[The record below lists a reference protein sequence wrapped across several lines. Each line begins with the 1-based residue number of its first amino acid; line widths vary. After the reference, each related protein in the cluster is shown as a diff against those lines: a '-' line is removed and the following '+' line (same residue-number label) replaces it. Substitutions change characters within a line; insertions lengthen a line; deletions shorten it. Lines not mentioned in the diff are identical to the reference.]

1 MTAVLNEPT
10 TSPKVEDRTHLERA
24 KAVAEIVEAEANAI
38 EEGATITK
46 PVYDALVENR
56 LFWMAV
62 PKELNGMG
70 LGLVESFE
78 VIEELSR
85 ADGSTGWAF
94 MANSLSTSLA
104 AGFLAPQG
112 QQDLFAHDV
121 PGITAGMILPTGSG
135 RKVEGGYVVTGN
147 YQFASGSAHASWI
160 GAGFVV
166 SDEEGNPLTTPEG
179 GPVCRTAFVPRD
191 EAEFRGN
198 WNVWGLVGTGSYD
211 YGLTE
216 VFIPEEHCF
225 DTFTTEAVRSEPLFR
240 FGLLGIGVGGHAPVA
255 LGIARR
261 ALDEIVKVATVKGR
275 VGYPTVIADSEIF
288 KLEFAK
294 TEALYRAARAY
305 VYEVHREAEDWVNA
319 GNPLTELHNARL
331 RQSITWVQEVTA
343 TVTNF
348 AHRWGGSQSFRNPTA
363 LGRATRDAAVATQ
376 HLLVDPM
383 SMVDAAG
390 AIMGEYGN
398 GRS

>member
-1 MTAVLNEPT
+1 MTATLTTPT
-10 TSPKVEDRTHLERA
+10 ITGTHLERA
-24 KAVAEIVEAEANAI
+24 RAVAEIVVAEANAI
-38 EEGATITK
+38 EEGATITQ
-46 PVYDALVENR
+46 PVYDALVDSR
-56 LFWMAV
+56 LFWMLV
-62 PKELNGMG
+62 PRDLNGEG
-70 LGLVESFE
+70 LSLVESFE

-104 AGFLAPQG
+104 AGFLNDKGAR
-112 QQDLFAHDV
+112 DLFEQPV
-121 PGITAGMILPTGSG
+121 PGITAGMILPTGAG
-135 RKVEGGYVVTGN
+135 RPVPGGFVVTGN

-166 SDEEGNPLTTPEG
+166 TDEEGNTQTSPDGQPL
-179 GPVCRTAFVPRD
+179 CRTAFVPRD
-191 EAEFRGN
+191 QVEFRGN

-216 VFIPEEHCF
+216 LFIPEEHVF
-225 DTFTTEAVRSEPLFR
+225 DTFSTTPVRPEPVYRL
-240 FGLLGIGVGGHAPVA
+240 GLLGIGVGGHAPVA

-261 ALDEIVKVATVKGR
+261 ALDEIVKVVTVKSR
-275 VGYPTVIADSEIF
+275 LGYPTVVADSELF

-305 VYEVHREAEDWVNA
+305 VYEVHREAEVWVEA
-319 GNPLTELHNARL
+319 GRELTEEHSARL
-331 RQSITWVQEVTA
+331 RQAVTWVQEVAA

-363 LGRATRDAAVATQ
+363 LGRATRDAAIATQ

-383 SMVDAAG
+383 SMVDAAP
-390 AIMGEYGN
+390 AIMAGYGE
-398 GRS
+398 GRGR

>member
-1 MTAVLNEPT
+1 MSENVQVTATE
-10 TSPKVEDRTHLERA
+10 KDHLARA
-24 KAVAEIVEAEANAI
+24 RRVAAIVESEANAI
-38 EEGATITK
+38 EEQATITK

-56 LFWMAV
+56 LFWALV
-62 PKELNGMG
+62 PEELHGMG
-70 LGLVESFE
+70 LSLVESFE

-104 AGFLAPQG
+104 AGYLADDG
-112 QQDLFAHDV
+112 AKDLFDQPV
-121 PGITAGMILPTGSG
+121 PGITAGMILPTGAG
-135 RKVEGGYVVTGN
+135 RKVDGGYRVTGN

-166 SDEEGNPLTTPEG
+166 QDEEGNPMTSPDGT
-179 GPVCRTAFVPRD
+179 PVCRTAFVPRD
-191 EAEFRGN
+191 QVEFRGN

-211 YGLTE
+211 YGITD
-216 VFIPEEHCF
+216 VFIPEKHAF
-225 DTFTTEAVRSEPLFR
+225 DTFSTSPVRPEPVYK

-261 ALDEIVKVATVKGR
+261 ALDEIVAVATVKSR
-275 VGYPTVIADSEIF
+275 PGYPTVVADSELF

-305 VYEVHREAEDWVNA
+305 VYEVHRDAEETVNT
-319 GNPLTELHNARL
+319 GGDLSELQNARL
-331 RQSITWVQEVTA
+331 RQSITWVQDVA
-343 TVTNF
+343 AQVTNF
-348 AHRWGGSQSFRNPTA
+348 AHRWGGSQSFRNPSA
-363 LGRATRDAAVATQ
+363 LGRATRDAAIATQ

-383 SMVDAAG
+383 TMVDAAP
-390 AIMGEYGN
+390 AIIATYG
-398 GRS
+398 R

>member
-1 MTAVLNEPT
+1 MTATMEPT
-10 TSPKVEDRTHLERA
+10 QAKLDHLTRA
-24 KAVAEIVEAEANAI
+24 RAVAEVVEVEANAI
-38 EEGATITK
+38 EEQATITK
-46 PVYDALVENR
+46 PVYDALVESR
-56 LFWMAV
+56 LFWMLV
-62 PKELNGMG
+62 PEELNGEG
-70 LGLVESFE
+70 LSLVESFE

-104 AGFLAPQG
+104 AGFLADKG
-112 QQDLFAHDV
+112 ARDIFMHDV
-121 PGITAGMILPTGSG
+121 PGITAGMILPTGQG
-135 RKVEGGYVVTGN
+135 RRVEGGYVVTGN

-166 SDEEGNPLTTPEG
+166 VDDEGNPTTSADG
-179 GPVCRTAFVPRD
+179 QPVCRTAFVPRA

-216 VFIPEEHCF
+216 VFIPEEHAF
-225 DTFTTEAVRSEPLFR
+225 DTFSTTPVRNEPVYR

-275 VGYPTVIADSEIF
+275 VGYPTVIGDSELF
-288 KLEFAK
+288 RLEFAK

-305 VYEVHREAEDWVNA
+305 VYEVHREAEAWINA
-319 GNPLTELHNARL
+319 GNALTEVHNARL
-331 RQSITWVQEVTA
+331 RQSITWVQEVAA

-363 LGRATRDAAVATQ
+363 LGRATRDAAIATQ

-383 SMVDAAG
+383 TMVDAAPS
-390 AIMGEYGN
+390 IMAEYGD
-398 GRS
+398 GRPR

>member
-1 MTAVLNEPT
+1 MTAVLEPIT
-10 TSPKVEDRTHLERA
+10 RQDHLDRARSV
-24 KAVAEIVEAEANAI
+24 AVVVEAEANAI
-38 EEGATITK
+38 EDQATITK
-46 PVYDALVENR
+46 PVYDALVESR
-56 LFWMAV
+56 LFWMLV
-62 PKELNGMG
+62 PKELNGEE
-70 LGLVESFE
+70 LSLVESFE

-104 AGFLAPQG
+104 AGFLADKG
-112 QQDLFAHDV
+112 ARDIFDHDL
-121 PGITAGMILPTGSG
+121 PGITAGMILPTGKG
-135 RKVEGGYVVTGN
+135 TRVDGGYIVTGN

-160 GAGFVV
+160 GAGFIVH
-166 SDEEGNPLTTPEG
+166 DADGNPESAPGG
-179 GPVCRTAFVPRD
+179 GPVVRTAFVPRD
-191 EAEFRGN
+191 KVEFRGN

-211 YGLTE
+211 YGLTQ

-225 DTFTTEAVRSEPLFR
+225 DTFSTTPVRTEPVYRL
-240 FGLLGIGVGGHAPVA
+240 GLLGIGVGGHAPVA

-275 VGYPTVIADSEIF
+275 LGYATVIADSDLF
-288 KLEFAK
+288 KLEFTK

-305 VYEVHREAEDWVNA
+305 VYEVHRDAEAWVNA
-319 GNPLTELHNARL
+319 GNTLTEEHSARL

-363 LGRATRDAAVATQ
+363 LGRATRDAAIATQ
-376 HLLVDPM
+376 HLLVDPITL
-383 SMVDAAG
+383 VDAA
-390 AIMGEYGN
+390 APIMATYGE
-398 GRS
+398 GRAR

>member
-1 MTAVLNEPT
+1 MTAVLDGPT
-10 TSPKVEDRTHLERA
+10 TTQDHLLRA
-24 KAVAEIVEAEANAI
+24 RDVARVVEAEATAI
-38 EEGATITK
+38 EEQSSITQ
-46 PVYDALVENR
+46 PVYEALVESR
-56 LFWMAV
+56 LFWMLV
-62 PKELNGMG
+62 PRDLNGEG
-70 LGLVESFE
+70 LSLVQSFE

-104 AGFLAPQG
+104 AGFLPEDGAR
-112 QQDLFAHDV
+112 DLFAAAV
-121 PGITAGMILPTGSG
+121 PAITAGMILPTGRG
-135 RKVEGGYVVTGN
+135 LRVEGGYVVTGN
-147 YQFASGSAHASWI
+147 YQFASGSTHASWI

-166 SDEEGNPLTTPEG
+166 HDDEGPLQSPDG
-179 GPVCRTAFVPRD
+179 QPVVRTAFVPRE

-211 YGLTE
+211 YGLTD
-216 VFIPEEHCF
+216 VFIPEKHVF
-225 DTFTTEAVRSEPLFR
+225 DTFSTTPVRAEPVYR

-261 ALDEIVKVATVKGR
+261 ALDEIVKIATTKSR
-275 VGYPTVIADSEIF
+275 VGYPTVIADSHLF

-305 VYEVHREAEDWVNA
+305 VYEVHREAEDWVDA
-319 GNPLTELHNARL
+319 GNELTALHSARL
-331 RQSITWVQEVTA
+331 RQSITWVQEVAA
-343 TVTNF
+343 TVTGF
-348 AHRWGGSQSFRNPTA
+348 AHRWGGSQSFRNPSA

-383 SMVDAAG
+383 SMVDAAA
-390 AIMGEYGN
+390 AIMAEYGE
-398 GRS
+398 GRSR